1 MDTFILN
8 IGVGNGRGG
17 GERKEAAYS
26 PGGLHIRSPPAIPI
40 QRTAAGN
47 TAELVKR
54 PSSSVGGENKA
65 VSTAVSKIYFD
76 LSERGQGIRR
86 RVTQLPSRS
95 MQEMRWR
102 D

>member
-1 MDTFILN
+1 M
-8 IGVGNGRGG
+8 VEEVR
-17 GERKEAAYS
+17 ERKEAAYS
-26 PGGLHIRSPPAIPI
+26 PGGVLHIRSPPAIPI

-76 LSERGQGIRR
+76 LSE
-86 RVTQLPSRS
+86 
-95 MQEMRWR
+95 
-102 D
+102 